1 MAEGWLSSC
10 CNAEQRTFLFL
21 YLIVY
26 VAVWYF
32 GHTIIAKPMRL
43 LATAIHELS
52 HALACW
58 CTGGTVLNLEVY
70 ESAAGVTRYQGGWK
84 WLIACAGYL
93 GEAFFGAVFVIM
105 SGGRRTSTAAAIG
118 LILSLL
124 ASLCYK
130 PNRVLVCIT
139 LTYVLLTIAVVVVEW
154 WYYSPTLPY
163 LILTYGVFLGTY
175 AISDI
180 FNHLIVNSIE
190 GSDAY
195 SIYEDSGRAICC
207 MPRCVGF
214 TWLIFAIFFQ
224 LFGIY
229 LALILMSEECRD
241 HGWFQC
247 LLLSKLELNFDRF
260 HF

>member
-26 VAVWYF
+26 VAIWYF

-93 GEAFFGAVFVIM
+93 GEAFFGALFVIM
-105 SGGRRTSTAAAIG
+105 SGGRRT
-118 LILSLL
+118 
-124 ASLCYK
+124 CE
-130 PNRVLVCIT
+130 R
-139 LTYVLLTIAVVVVEW
+139 W
-154 WYYSPTLPY
+154 
-163 LILTYGVFLGTY
+163 
-175 AISDI
+175 
-180 FNHLIVNSIE
+180 
-190 GSDAY
+190 
-195 SIYEDSGRAICC
+195 R
-207 MPRCVGF
+207 R
-214 TWLIFAIFFQ
+214 
-224 LFGIY
+224 
-229 LALILMSEECRD
+229 
-241 HGWFQC
+241 
-247 LLLSKLELNFDRF
+247 
-260 HF
+260 